1 MKLVFLSQDGN
12 CNGGAQ
18 KCLLDLLKGIR
29 KNYPK
34 IELYVIFPYEG
45 DFIKECLSY
54 IDGYKVIP
62 MAWWLLP
69 GNQKI
74 TVRQKI
80 RFLRKTRKV
89 VNEVRRY
96 LLKIK
101 PDYAVTNTIVIP
113 YLAISC
119 KFLGI
124 RHYWFIH
131 EVPSDTWNDN
141 KFVFTNKTIQKYICF
156 LSYKIF
162 VTSAYA
168 KSYYRK
174 GIPEK
179 KLRIIDQ
186 AVELELPASLPPI
199 SSHQRYTILLVGAFD
214 SNKGQLEL
222 LQAVN
227 EIVAC
232 GKDIFCYLVGADM
245 GTMIACKEYVALH
258 KLEHNVSIVPF
269 VADIWKYYYL
279 SDVLLVC
286 STLETF
292 GRVAV
297 EAQKCGLPVILSD
310 VGANPERII
319 DNVNGLLYQKGNL
332 SDLVNKIE
340 ILRDVKTRKLFT
352 DNITLLNLKR
362 YSAVEFASHFMK
374 EL

>member
-1 MKLVFLSQDGN
+1 MKLVFLSHDGN

-29 KNYPK
+29 QIYPK

-45 DFIKECLSY
+45 DLIKKCLSY
-54 IDGYKVIP
+54 VDGYKVIP

-69 GNQKI
+69 GSQKVGVWQKI
-74 TVRQKI
+74 N
-80 RFLRKTRKV
+80 FLKKSRKV
-89 VNEVRRY
+89 VSRVRRY

-113 YLAISC
+113 YLAVSC
-119 KFLGI
+119 KLLGVK
-124 RHYWFIH
+124 HYWFIH
-131 EVPSDTWNDN
+131 EVPSNTWNDN
-141 KFVFTNKTIQKYICF
+141 KFVFTDRTIQKCICI
-156 LSYKIF
+156 LSNKVF
-162 VTSAYA
+162 VTSDYA
-168 KSYYRK
+168 KSYYSK
-174 GIPEK
+174 SISEK
-179 KLRIIDQ
+179 KLKVIDQ
-186 AVELELPASLPPI
+186 AVELDLPVSPPI
-199 SSHQRYTILLVGAFD
+199 SSHHWYTILLVGAFD

-227 EIVAC
+227 EIVAD
-232 GKDIFCYLVGADM
+232 GKEIFCYLVGADV
-245 GTMIACKEYVALH
+245 GTMTSCKEYVALH
-258 KLEHNVSIVPF
+258 KLEHNVLIIPF
-269 VADIWKYYYL
+269 VSDVWKYYYL
-279 SDVLLVC
+279 SDVLVVC

-340 ILRDVKTRKLFT
+340 ILRDDKIRKSFA
-352 DNITLLNLKR
+352 DNVTLLDLKK
-362 YSAVEFASHFMK
+362 YSALEFASHFMR